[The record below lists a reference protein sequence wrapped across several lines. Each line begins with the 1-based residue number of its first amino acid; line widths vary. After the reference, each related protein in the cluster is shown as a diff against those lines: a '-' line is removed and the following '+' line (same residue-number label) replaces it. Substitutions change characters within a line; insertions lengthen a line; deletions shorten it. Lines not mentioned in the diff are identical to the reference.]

1 MNSFLS
7 VLPPFPCSRRYYC
20 NVLVLPGRDPAA
32 AEGARDPGLSAG
44 ARTGGIGA
52 RGPLGSEVSAVKVG
66 P

>member
-1 MNSFLS
+1 MSSFLS
-7 VLPPFPCSRRYYC
+7 VLPPFPCSRC

-44 ARTGGIGA
+44 ARTGGSGA